1 MRRHRSFLVL
11 IALLVFPLS
20 AWACLNAPPVTDREG
35 RSFEVYHESGEVRVK
50 WMTAPRAQRAWL
62 SDKRWIVDEARK
74 RPDFDNLTRLGV
86 LLVYQGRYPAAIQ
99 LFLAI
104 ERLHPGRHETAANLG
119 TALELMGR
127 DTLALRWI
135 REGIRRDAREHEGTE
150 WLHARILEAKMALAR
165 DPHALDGR
173 SVAGVTFA
181 DALLPP
187 LPTSYPAGNDGRPV
201 KPHELERAFS
211 YQLRERLPFVPPKDA
226 VVANLLM
233 DWATLHLS
241 GGSIEDAQAF
251 YRLALRYGARGT
263 PMIDARLA
271 YIART
276 LAQSRRRAP
285 EGLGHCPI
293 CEPSDPP
300 EPSPMRTSPPR
311 KPGAPP
317 PPPPPPPP
325 THIQTPYPDR
335 P

>member
-1 MRRHRSFLVL
+1 M
-11 IALLVFPLS
+11 
-20 AWACLNAPPVTDREG
+20 
-35 RSFEVYHESGEVRVK
+35 
-50 WMTAPRAQRAWL
+50 
-62 SDKRWIVDEARK
+62 
-74 RPDFDNLTRLGV
+74 TRLGV
-86 LLVYQGRYPAAIQ
+86 RLVHQGRYPAAIR

-119 TALELMGR
+119 TAVELMGR

-135 REGIRRDAREHEGTE
+135 REGIRRDAREHEGTD

-173 SVAGVTFA
+173 SVAGVTFV
-181 DALLPP
+181 DTLLPP

-201 KPHELERAFS
+201 KPYELERAFS

-251 YRLALRYGARGT
+251 YRLALRYGAHRR
-263 PMIDARLA
+263 PLIDARLE
-271 YIART
+271 YIAKT
-276 LAQSRRRAP
+276 LAHSRRHP
-285 EGLGHCPI
+285 PGGLGHCPI
-293 CEPSDPP
+293 CEPPYTPDPS
-300 EPSPMRTSPPR
+300 SPARR
-311 KPGAPP
+311 ADRRP

-325 THIQTPYPDR
+325 THVQTPYPDR